1 MLMLVRYGASRNSA
15 ANIDYF
21 SLLDVLMYYI
31 YCTIKYCT
39 YGLFLLGFLKNF
51 QQPLISCSLSCRSG
65 CDRFLITLLYT
76 DFT

>member
-39 YGLFLLGFLKNF
+39 YGLFLLGFL
-51 QQPLISCSLSCRSG
+51 
-65 CDRFLITLLYT
+65 
-76 DFT
+76 FTIYSFRLTKSFDDYRIDYVKSVNSNW

>member
-39 YGLFLLGFLKNF
+39 YGLF
-51 QQPLISCSLSCRSG
+51 
-65 CDRFLITLLYT
+65 
-76 DFT
+76 